1 MSVGLLYV
9 QSIKLRQASH
19 SIEQVRVVYPDGSTT
34 ITPDL
39 SPTTFTASCS
49 YINSCTGLNLS
60 QEEIIRFL
68 TKMGNDT
75 HAKGADELVVN
86 VPATRPDILHEC
98 DIMEDVAIGYGFN
111 NLKKTFPRTNTVAQA
126 LPINK
131 LSDIVRRECA
141 LAGFT
146 EVLPLTLCS
155 KDEQFTWLNKTDDG
169 KTAVMLENPK
179 TAEYQI
185 VRTSLLPG
193 LLKSVRENRKHPLP
207 IKIFEVYDVVVKDD
221 SKERRARNVRK
232 CGALYCGRK
241 AGFEVVHGLLDKL
254 MLMLDIENLK
264 SPEGKSD
271 TGKAGYYIKAADGK
285 FFGSSLHLT
294 LL

>member
-1 MSVGLLYV
+1 
-9 QSIKLRQASH
+9 
-19 SIEQVRVVYPDGSTT
+19 
-34 ITPDL
+34 
-39 SPTTFTASCS
+39 
-49 YINSCTGLNLS
+49 
-60 QEEIIRFL
+60 
-68 TKMGNDT
+68 MGNVT
-75 HAKGADELVVN
+75 EPQGADGLIVK

-111 NLKKTFPRTNTVAQA
+111 NLRKTFPRTNTVAQA

-155 KDEQFTWLNKTDDG
+155 HEENFTWLNKKDDG
-169 KTAVMLENPK
+169 KTEVVLENPK

-185 VRTSLLPG
+185 VRTSLIPG
-193 LLKSVRENRKHPLP
+193 LLKSIRENRKHPLP
-207 IKIFEVYDVVVKDD
+207 MKIFEVYDIVVKDD
-221 SKERRARNVRK
+221 TKERRARNVRK
-232 CGALYCGRK
+232 CAALYCGRK

-264 SPEGKSD
+264 SPEGNSN
-271 TGKAGYYIKAADGK
+271 TGKAGYYIEQADGK
-285 FFGSSLHLT
+285 YS
-294 LL
+294 